1 MASSMDECVLDFDIE
16 LLHQPSKYELE
27 KALHTVRVLKT
38 KITRTS
44 DVLKKYYAKVAECK
58 QLEDLALAA
67 KEDYQNAC
75 MENLTFREHSAGLE
89 EEIKRVNEAHKILGE
104 KYNTVLNQYEGIQ
117 SHSKQ
122 LELLVKENET
132 TIESFK
138 NGNQLEKST
147 FKDSEKKCLSLQKE
161 INYLKRNICRV
172 KHVVLGK
179 ILNKYGN
186 TDGGNENDGENSSDE
201 DTFEDCLSPL
211 GAELENVL
219 GSPAGNKDKPALK
232 LQSNNIN
239 EENTNTED
247 DSESSTGVVSSDTGR
262 GSSLAC
268 SLAGSILSPEY
279 FIHHSPSSGEI
290 VASKNKMV
298 ISIATSPILTREVTS
313 IATSPIIFND
323 IKSKE
328 METEHS
334 ELSIKESL
342 HNKTKCPPIMIDRVV
357 SPIFVTQYTDMS
369 TSTDKHTTCVTGIS
383 PLKRS
388 RRITDRNSTSDP
400 NTQEKVTLD
409 INNINDFDD
418 ESSDGEIQMIFD
430 KMRFNQNLI
439 TPLPTTPAKSRTE
452 VASNIA
458 TQTVLHTA
466 GVCPDAV
473 KLKEDNAALKN
484 KVDKLAQQVTS
495 MNDTFIKCF
504 LSILNANTTNTEAQK
519 MLREKCSLEDDRMN
533 LFQNLEPKAAIVEH
547 KEMIDKSD
555 VIKRMAGFKG
565 RKSKMKEL
573 FDDSSPPSPRD
584 VVAPEPPLSPSR
596 SLPLSPSRSP
606 PLSPS
611 RSPPLSPS
619 RSPLLSLSRSRP
631 LSPSRSPLLSPSR
644 SRPMSPSRSPPL
656 SPSRSPPLSPSR
668 SPPLSP
674 SRSPPLSPSRSPPPP
689 PSTPPRSPSLSP
701 GPVDADENTSNI
713 SDLQNI
719 SFKSKDNLQFEDP
732 LSNEGSLS
740 GEALSDRE
748 IYEHEIVVELAPDSN
763 ESDRSSLH
771 AILMEQQRSP
781 PEEKPIKRTPKKR
794 LTKLEKL
801 RKNMAPR
808 SKITKERLPERKSRQ
823 KLRIQP
829 KRLTANKQRIL
840 DDSVSPDNNKAA
852 YEKACKVMAE
862 LKSKEKGAKK
872 KSTSVSTPKNNSLKS
887 IEMLP
892 SPVIESGVEI
902 HRHEQSI
909 VHDSLVVVENM
920 SPVSLNKLREKNCP
934 IKTRMTPDYTKQGN
948 ENKHTSITPS
958 KPIEN
963 IKCVAAGKNAS
974 LPGLRTRK
982 QSKSES
988 EQDCISEVT
997 HFNTN
1002 HLKSPALK
1010 RYDRNVVLN
1019 KRETNN
1025 NTQIQSLVQHD
1036 NCIILEDENANTEAV
1051 QLENRKRLKR
1061 PACDKPGIAPK
1072 RILRSSSTHQC
1083 ENENEDMTSENLLDQ
1098 KIETKIQSEVA
1109 KGIISYDDLDLFN
1122 NTDVDKPAKRDQPMP
1137 DVSGNSAK
1145 QSENKKKPGI
1155 LCTFID
1161 KYGRK
1166 SMKHA
1171 PKIPDNSISAISKQL
1186 EDGVAHIQKLPPQ
1199 DTKQAMDKL
1208 VQDLITKPADHFI
1221 SGLINFLKE
1230 PARKI
1235 ESYNKIYVP
1244 HAPPMTKVEQILI
1257 YVVAQLKLNW
1267 ANFNVV
1273 ESTLSFIEY
1282 TLFMLNRTPEF
1293 DVIDTLSHFYAVL
1306 CRYNKDRNR
1315 LRLFIIDAMY
1325 CLQYKAVPLIKQCM
1339 EVWMHILPLAHMGL
1353 AKNPL
1358 VQCLVY
1364 LLHFYKCE
1372 DKFNRVQEIRNIL
1385 HRKYSYEVSEWN
1397 EPGILEMIRTS
1408 ILELRDISGEKK
1420 MVRMSLIIIAKRN
1433 GAQWCQ
1439 KHIIKNMLLPI
1450 IEQASVP
1457 ERIKQFCVALL
1468 GPLLK
1473 PFPMEMKVH
1482 CEIVMNQLFDI
1493 LDSNPS
1499 PQMEEAVFTSLIFM
1513 SRHNLYRV
1521 IRALLCWTPE
1531 SISPE
1536 FEELMRNFVRERPV
1550 KSWRQV
1556 VSKIFIHN

>member
-16 LLHQPSKYELE
+16 LLHQSSKYELE

-67 KEDYQNAC
+67 KEDYQHAC
-75 MENLTFREHSAGLE
+75 MENLTFREQSAGLE

-104 KYNTVLNQYEGIQ
+104 KYNTVLNQYEGMQ

-132 TIESFK
+132 AIESFTIENK
-138 NGNQLEKST
+138 LEKST
-147 FKDSEKKCLSLQKE
+147 SKESEKKCAALQRE
-161 INYLKRNICRV
+161 LDYLKRNICRV

-179 ILNKYGN
+179 KKVTKKIKLFLNKYGN
-186 TDGGNENDGENSSDE
+186 TDGGNENDRENSSDE

-211 GAELENVL
+211 GAELDNVL
-219 GSPAGNKDKPALK
+219 GSPAGNKDKTALK

-239 EENTNTED
+239 EENTNIED

-298 ISIATSPILTREVTS
+298 ISIATSPILTREVNS
-313 IATSPIIFND
+313 IATSPIIFKD
-323 IKSKE
+323 ILSKE
-328 METEHS
+328 MESEDS
-334 ELSIKESL
+334 ELSNKESL
-342 HNKTKCPPIMIDRVV
+342 HNKTKSHRSPPVMIDRVV
-357 SPIFVTQYTDMS
+357 SPICVTQYADMS
-369 TSTDKHTTCVTGIS
+369 TSTDKNTICVTGIS

-400 NTQEKVTLD
+400 NTREKVHLD

-430 KMRFNQNLI
+430 KMRFDQNLI

-452 VASNIA
+452 VASNID

-473 KLKEDNAALKN
+473 KIKEDNAALKN
-484 KVDKLAQQVTS
+484 TVDKLAQQVTS

-519 MLREKCSLEDDRMN
+519 MLRDKCLPEESGIN
-533 LFQNLEPKAAIVEH
+533 LCQNLEPKAPIVEN
-547 KEMIDKSD
+547 KETTDKSD
-555 VIKRMAGFKG
+555 VIKRKAGFKG
-565 RKSKMKEL
+565 RISKMKEL
-573 FDDSSPPSPRD
+573 FDDSSPPRPCD
-584 VVAPEPPLSPSR
+584 VIAPEPPLT
-596 SLPLSPSRSP
+596 LSRSP
-606 PLSPS
+606 SPS
-611 RSPPLSPS
+611 PSPAPTSAPA
-619 RSPLLSLSRSRP
+619 PA
-631 LSPSRSPLLSPSR
+631 
-644 SRPMSPSRSPPL
+644 PP
-656 SPSRSPPLSPSR
+656 P
-668 SPPLSP
+668 
-674 SRSPPLSPSRSPPPP
+674 SPPPP
-689 PSTPPRSPSLSP
+689 PPRSPSLSP
-701 GPVDADENTSNI
+701 APADADGNASNI
-713 SDLQNI
+713 SDQQNV
-719 SFKSKDNLQFEDP
+719 SFKSKENLQFEDP

-740 GEALSDRE
+740 GEAPSDRE
-748 IYEHEIVVELAPDSN
+748 MYDHEIVVELAPDSN
-763 ESDRSSLH
+763 ESDRSSLL

-781 PEEKPIKRTPKKR
+781 PEERPIKRTPKKR

-808 SKITKERLPERKSRQ
+808 SKITRELLPERKTRQ

-840 DDSVSPDNNKAA
+840 DDTVSPDNDKAA

-862 LKSKEKGAKK
+862 LKSKEKVVKK
-872 KSTSVSTPKNNSLKS
+872 KSPVSAPKKNTPKS
-887 IEMLP
+887 IQIEKLP
-892 SPVIESGVEI
+892 STVIENTVEI
-902 HRHEQSI
+902 HRHEQS
-909 VHDSLVVVENM
+909 HTHEKLL
-920 SPVSLNKLREKNCP
+920 PVSPNKLPEEDCS
-934 IKTRMTPDYTKQGN
+934 IKTRMNPDRTKQGN
-948 ENKHTSITPS
+948 KNKHSSITPS
-958 KPIEN
+958 KPIETL
-963 IKCVAAGKNAS
+963 KCVAAGKDAS

-988 EQDCISEVT
+988 EQNCISEVI

-1010 RYDRNVVLN
+1010 KYCRNVVPN
-1019 KRETNN
+1019 KSETNNN
-1025 NTQIQSLVQHD
+1025 NTQIQSFVKHD
-1036 NCIILEDENANTEAV
+1036 NLILEDENANTEAV
-1051 QLENRKRLKR
+1051 QPDSRKRLKR
-1061 PACDKPGIAPK
+1061 PASDRPDIVPK
-1072 RILRSSSTHQC
+1072 RILRSSSIQC
-1083 ENENEDMTSENLLDQ
+1083 ENENEDMTPENVPDQ
-1098 KIETKIQSEVA
+1098 KIQTKIQSELA
-1109 KGIISYDDLDLFN
+1109 KEIISYDDLDLFN
-1122 NTDVDKPAKRDQPMP
+1122 TSDIEKSAKPDQPMP
-1137 DVSGNSAK
+1137 LVSGASAK
-1145 QSENKKKPGI
+1145 QSENEKPGI

-1166 SMKHA
+1166 NMKHA
-1171 PKIPDNSISAISKQL
+1171 PKLPDNAISAICKQL

-1208 VQDLITKPADHFI
+1208 VKDLKTKPADHFI

-1230 PARKI
+1230 PTRKI
-1235 ESYNKIYVP
+1235 ESYHKINMP
-1244 HAPPMTKVEQILI
+1244 PAPPMTKVEQILI

-1267 ANFNVV
+1267 ANLNVV
-1273 ESTLSFIEY
+1273 ESILSFIEY

-1293 DVIDTLSHFYAVL
+1293 DVIETLSHFYAVL

-1315 LRLFIIDAMY
+1315 LRLFVMDAMY

-1339 EVWMHILPLAHMGL
+1339 DVWMHILPLAHLGL

-1385 HRKYSYEVSEWN
+1385 HRKYFYEVSEWN
-1397 EPGILEMIRTS
+1397 EPGILEMIRNS

-1420 MVRMSLIIIAKRN
+1420 MIRMSLIIIGKRN

-1473 PFPMEMKVH
+1473 PFPMEMKVN

-1493 LDSNPS
+1493 LERNPS

-1536 FEELMRNFVRERPV
+1536 FEELLRNFVRERPM
-1550 KSWRQV
+1550 KTWKQV
-1556 VSKIFIHN
+1556 VSKIFIYN

>member
-16 LLHQPSKYELE
+16 LLHQSSKYELE
-27 KALHTVRVLKT
+27 KALHTVRLLKT

-67 KEDYQNAC
+67 KEDYRHAC
-75 MENLTFREHSAGLE
+75 MENLTFREQSAGLE

-104 KYNTVLNQYEGIQ
+104 KYNTVLNQYEGMQ

-132 TIESFK
+132 AIESFTIEK
-138 NGNQLEKST
+138 KLEKST
-147 FKDSEKKCLSLQKE
+147 SKEAEKKSAALQKE
-161 INYLKRNICRV
+161 LDYLKRNICRV

-179 ILNKYGN
+179 KKVTKKIKLFLNKYGN
-186 TDGGNENDGENSSDE
+186 TDGGHENDRENSSDE
-201 DTFEDCLSPL
+201 DVFEDCLSPL
-211 GAELENVL
+211 SAELDNVL
-219 GSPAGNKDKPALK
+219 RSPAGNKDKTALK

-247 DSESSTGVVSSDTGR
+247 DSASSTGVVSSDTGR

-298 ISIATSPILTREVTS
+298 ISIATSPILTREVNS
-313 IATSPIIFND
+313 IATSPIIFKD
-323 IKSKE
+323 ILSKE
-328 METEHS
+328 METEDS
-334 ELSIKESL
+334 EVSNKESL
-342 HNKTKCPPIMIDRVV
+342 HDKTKSHRSPPIMIDRVV
-357 SPIFVTQYTDMS
+357 SPIFVTQYADMS
-369 TSTDKHTTCVTGIS
+369 TSTDKNTICVAGIS

-388 RRITDRNSTSDP
+388 RRLTDRNSTSDP
-400 NTQEKVTLD
+400 NIREKVHPE

-458 TQTVLHTA
+458 TQTILHTA

-484 KVDKLAQQVTS
+484 TVDKLAQQVTS

-519 MLREKCSLEDDRMN
+519 ILRDKCSLEESGIN
-533 LFQNLEPKAAIVEH
+533 LFQNVEPKAAIVEN
-547 KEMIDKSD
+547 KEETTVKSD
-555 VIKRMAGFKG
+555 VIKRKAVRG
-565 RKSKMKEL
+565 RISKMKEL
-573 FDDSSPPSPRD
+573 FDYSSPPSPCD
-584 VVAPEPPLSPSR
+584 VIAAEAPPT
-596 SLPLSPSRSP
+596 
-606 PLSPS
+606 
-611 RSPPLSPS
+611 
-619 RSPLLSLSRSRP
+619 LSRTP
-631 LSPSRSPLLSPSR
+631 SPAPAPAT
-644 SRPMSPSRSPPL
+644 PPT
-656 SPSRSPPLSPSR
+656 
-668 SPPLSP
+668 
-674 SRSPPLSPSRSPPPP
+674 PPPP
-689 PSTPPRSPSLSP
+689 PPRSPSSSP
-701 GPVDADENTSNI
+701 APVAADGNSSNV
-713 SDLQNI
+713 SDQQNI
-719 SFKSKDNLQFEDP
+719 SFKSKENLQFEDP

-740 GEALSDRE
+740 GEAPSDRE
-748 IYEHEIVVELAPDSN
+748 MSDHEIVVELAPDSD
-763 ESDRSSLH
+763 ESDRSSLL
-771 AILMEQQRSP
+771 AILMEQQRPP
-781 PEEKPIKRTPKKR
+781 PEERPIKRTPKKR

-808 SKITKERLPERKSRQ
+808 SKITKELLPERKTRQ

-840 DDSVSPDNNKAA
+840 DDSVSLGNDKAA

-862 LKSKEKGAKK
+862 LKSKEKVTKK
-872 KSTSVSTPKNNSLKS
+872 KSPSVAAPKKNTHKS
-887 IEMLP
+887 IQIEKLP
-892 SPVIESGVEI
+892 SSVIENTVEI
-902 HRHEQSI
+902 HHDQSLTHEK
-909 VHDSLVVVENM
+909 LL
-920 SPVSLNKLREKNCP
+920 PVSPNKLPEEDCS
-934 IKTRMTPDYTKQGN
+934 IKTRMNSDCTKQS
-948 ENKHTSITPS
+948 NKNKQSSKTPS
-958 KPIEN
+958 KPIETL
-963 IKCVAAGKNAS
+963 KCVAAGKDAS
-974 LPGLRTRK
+974 TAGLRTRK

-988 EQDCISEVT
+988 EQNCISEVI

-1010 RYDRNVVLN
+1010 KYCRNVVPN
-1019 KRETNN
+1019 KSETNN
-1025 NTQIQSLVQHD
+1025 NNTHIQSFVKHD
-1036 NCIILEDENANTEAV
+1036 NLILEDENANTEAV
-1051 QLENRKRLKR
+1051 QPDSRKRLKR
-1061 PACDKPGIAPK
+1061 PASDRPDIVPK
-1072 RILRSSSTHQC
+1072 RILRSSSIQC
-1083 ENENEDMTSENLLDQ
+1083 ENENGDMNLENVPDH
-1098 KIETKIQSEVA
+1098 KIQSEPG
-1109 KGIISYDDLDLFN
+1109 KEMISYDDLDLFSN
-1122 NTDVDKPAKRDQPMP
+1122 SDVDKPAKPDQPMP
-1137 DVSGNSAK
+1137 VVSGASAK
-1145 QSENKKKPGI
+1145 QSENEKPGI

-1166 SMKHA
+1166 NMKHA
-1171 PKIPDNSISAISKQL
+1171 PKIPDNAIGAICKQL

-1208 VQDLITKPADHFI
+1208 VKDLKTKPADHFI

-1235 ESYNKIYVP
+1235 ESYNKINVP
-1244 HAPPMTKVEQILI
+1244 PAPPMTKVEQILI

-1267 ANFNVV
+1267 ANLNVV
-1273 ESTLSFIEY
+1273 ESILSFIEY

-1293 DVIDTLSHFYAVL
+1293 DVIETLSHFYAVL

-1315 LRLFIIDAMY
+1315 LRLFVMDAMY

-1339 EVWMHILPLAHMGL
+1339 DVWMHILPLAHLGL

-1385 HRKYSYEVSEWN
+1385 HRKYFYEVSEWN
-1397 EPGILEMIRTS
+1397 EPGILEMIRNS

-1420 MVRMSLIIIAKRN
+1420 MIRMSLIIIGKRN

-1439 KHIIKNMLLPI
+1439 KHIIKNILLPI

-1473 PFPMEMKVH
+1473 PFPMEMKVN

-1493 LDSNPS
+1493 LERNPS

-1513 SRHNLYRV
+1513 SRHNLHRV

-1536 FEELMRNFVRERPV
+1536 FEELLRNFVRERPV
-1550 KSWRQV
+1550 KTWKQV
-1556 VSKIFIHN
+1556 VSKIFIYN